1 MFKIHLVGA
10 TGRSPRRFCYF
21 RPTISVPQLPFP
33 DKEKIMDD
41 LEKIRKEINS
51 VDERILEALAD
62 RRKLSAQIIQAKDQ
76 LGTPIRDAEREA
88 LLLENLIFR
97 GRNQGLDAH
106 LITRVFHE
114 IIDDSI
120 RSQQL
125 HLLDYGKSELKRV
138 AFQGIE
144 GAYSELAG
152 RKYFAPYINQTV
164 FAGVTTLEQVVNAV
178 EDGDADYGLLPVE
191 NTSAGSINEVYD
203 LLSCAQLSIV
213 GEEVLRIEHCLLA
226 TDEMPLSNIRQIYS
240 HPQALAECI
249 KFISKLPNCQPM
261 PYTDSAMAVIKVKE
275 AKDPSFAAIA
285 SEEAS
290 RLYGLKVL
298 RRNIE
303 DQPNNYTRFL
313 ILAKRPATVD
323 LRIPCKTSLII
334 STSHEEGSLLKAL
347 SLLHEYKINLSKLES
362 RPIPGMPFQYLFY
375 IDFEGNA
382 AEDRIA
388 QALEKL
394 HSATT
399 SMKVLGS
406 YPAQHRAKTSPKIEI
421 LASGPPEPELEPPEP
436 VAEKEEKVSY
446 RLASRGYKSDD
457 TIISIGGTK
466 IGGPGFV
473 VIAGPCAVESREQI
487 RQCARYVKECGG
499 QLLRGGCFKP
509 RTSPYSFQ
517 GLGFDGLEMLAEA
530 GREYDL
536 PVVTEVLSPA
546 DVEPV
551 ARYADVLQ
559 IGARNMQNFSLLSEV
574 GRSSRPVLLKRG
586 MMSTMDELLNA
597 AEYILDRG
605 NHQVILCERGIR
617 TFETATRNTLDLGSI
632 PILKRLTHLP
642 IMVDPSHAAGR
653 RDLVIPLALAAHAV
667 GPHGLIV
674 EIHPEPEKAL
684 SDGPQSLHFFEFADL
699 MRRIYQS

>member
-1 MFKIHLVGA
+1 
-10 TGRSPRRFCYF
+10 
-21 RPTISVPQLPFP
+21 
-33 DKEKIMDD
+33 MDEVD
-41 LEKIRKEINS
+41 KIRHEINS
-51 VDERILEALAD
+51 VDERILEALAS
-62 RRKLSAQIIQAKDQ
+62 RRKLAEQIIQAKSH
-76 LGTPIRDAEREA
+76 LGTPIRDHMREEQ
-88 LLLENLIFR
+88 LLADLIAK

-106 LITRVFHE
+106 LVTRVFHE

-125 HLLDYGKSELKRV
+125 RLLDYDKTGLKRV

-152 RKYFAPYINQTV
+152 RKHFAPFLDQTL
-164 FAGVTTLEQVVNAV
+164 FTGVDTLEQVVNTV
-178 EDGDADYGLLPVE
+178 EDGDVDYGLVPVE
-191 NTSAGSINEVYD
+191 NTAAGSINEVYD
-203 LLSCAQLSIV
+203 LLSIAQLSIV
-213 GEEVLRIEHCLLA
+213 GEEILRIEHCLLA
-226 TDEMPLSNIRQIYS
+226 LDEVPLVNIRQIYS
-240 HPQALAECI
+240 HPQALAECMR
-249 KFISKLPNCQPM
+249 FVSKLPNCQAL
-261 PYTDSAMAVIKVKE
+261 PYADSAMAVKKIKDDN
-275 AKDPSFAAIA
+275 DPGVAAIG
-285 SEEAS
+285 SEEAG

-303 DQPNNYTRFL
+303 DQQNNFTRFL
-313 ILAKRPATVD
+313 ILAKKPSAID
-323 LRIPCKTSLII
+323 LRIPCKTSLIM

-382 AEDRIA
+382 ADARVAEAI
-388 QALEKL
+388 EKL
-394 HSATT
+394 RSATT
-399 SMKVLGS
+399 SLKVLGS
-406 YPAQHRAKTSPKIEI
+406 YPTQHRAKTSPKIEI
-421 LASGPPEPELEPPEP
+421 LASTPPDAETEPAAP
-436 VAEKEEKVSY
+436 VAERKEKVSY
-446 RLASRGYKSDD
+446 KLASRDHKPDD
-457 TIISIGGTK
+457 TIISVRGVK

-473 VIAGPCAVESREQI
+473 MIAGPCAVESLEQI
-487 RQCARYVKECGG
+487 RKCARWVRECGG

-517 GLGFDGLEMLAEA
+517 GLGFEALQMLAEA

-536 PVVTEVLSPA
+536 PIVTEVLSPA

-551 ARYADVLQ
+551 ARFADVLQ

-574 GRSSRPVLLKRG
+574 GHTNRPVLLKRG
-586 MMSTMDELLNA
+586 MMSTMDEFLNA
-597 AEYILDRG
+597 AEYILNRG

-642 IMVDPSHAAGR
+642 IMVDPSHAAGKR
-653 RDLVIPLALAAHAV
+653 ELVIPLALAAHAV

-684 SDGPQSLHFFEFADL
+684 SDGPQQLHFSEFAEL
-699 MRRIYQS
+699 MRRIYKT

>member
-1 MFKIHLVGA
+1 
-10 TGRSPRRFCYF
+10 
-21 RPTISVPQLPFP
+21 
-33 DKEKIMDD
+33 MDD
-41 LEKIRKEINS
+41 LEKIRNEINL
-51 VDERILEALAD
+51 VDERILDALAS
-62 RRKLSAQIIQAKDQ
+62 RRKLAEQIIQAKDQ
-76 LGTPIRDAEREA
+76 LGTPLRDALREEQ
-88 LLLENLIFR
+88 LLADLIAK
-97 GRNQGLDAH
+97 GRIQGLDAH

-125 HLLDYGKSELKRV
+125 HLLDFGTSDLKRV

-152 RKYFAPYINQTV
+152 RKYFAPYLDQTV
-164 FAGVTTLEQVVNAV
+164 FMGVATIEQVIDAV
-178 EDGDADYGLLPVE
+178 EDGDTDFGLLPVE

-213 GEEVLRIEHCLLA
+213 GEEVLRTEHCLLA
-226 TDEMPLSNIRQIYS
+226 MEDAPLAQIRRIYS
-240 HPQALAECI
+240 HPQALAECM
-249 KFISKLPNCQPM
+249 KFVSKLSNCQAL
-261 PYTDSAMAVIKVKE
+261 PYADSAMAVKKVKDE
-275 AKDPSFAAIA
+275 RDPALAAIA
-285 SEEAS
+285 SEEAG

-303 DQPNNYTRFL
+303 DQQNNYTRFL
-313 ILAKRPATVD
+313 ILARRPSTID

-334 STSHEEGSLLKAL
+334 ATSHEEGSLLRAL
-347 SLLHEYKINLSKLES
+347 SLLHDYRINLSKLES

-375 IDFEGNA
+375 IDFEGNIA
-382 AEDRIA
+382 DARVAEA
-388 QALEKL
+388 VEKL
-394 HSATT
+394 RSATT
-399 SMKVLGS
+399 SLKVLGS
-406 YPAQHRAKTSPKIEI
+406 YPAQHRAKTSPRIEVLAEGPLEIDKELQAPAPEKKEKI
-421 LASGPPEPELEPPEP
+421 
-436 VAEKEEKVSY
+436 SY
-446 RLASRGYKSDD
+446 RLASRDRKADD
-457 TIISIGGTK
+457 TIIDVRGVK

-487 RQCARYVKECGG
+487 HKCARFIKECGG

-517 GLGFDGLEMLAEA
+517 GLGFEGLEMLVEA
-530 GREYDL
+530 GRKYDL

-546 DVEPV
+546 DVEAV

-574 GRSSRPVLLKRG
+574 GRANRPVLLKRG
-586 MMSTMDELLNA
+586 MMSTMDEFLNA
-597 AEYILDRG
+597 AEYILDGG

-617 TFETATRNTLDLGSI
+617 TFETATRNTLDLGPI
-632 PILKRLTHLP
+632 PILRRLTHLP
-642 IMVDPSHAAGR
+642 IFVDPSHAAGR

-674 EIHPEPEKAL
+674 EIHPEPEKAM

-699 MRRIYQS
+699 MRRIYQG

>member
-1 MFKIHLVGA
+1 
-10 TGRSPRRFCYF
+10 
-21 RPTISVPQLPFP
+21 
-33 DKEKIMDD
+33 MDE
-41 LEKIRKEINS
+41 LEKIRNEINL
-51 VDERILEALAD
+51 VDAHILDALAS
-62 RRKLSAQIIQAKDQ
+62 RRKLAEQIIQAKDE
-76 LGTPIRDAEREA
+76 LGTPIRDALREEQMLA
-88 LLLENLIFR
+88 ELIAK

-138 AFQGIE
+138 VFQGIE
-144 GAYSELAG
+144 GAHSELAG
-152 RKYFAPYINQTV
+152 RKYFAPYLEHTQ
-164 FAGVTTLEQVVNAV
+164 FMGVATFEQVINAV
-178 EDGDADYGLLPVE
+178 EDGDTDFGLLPVE

-213 GEEVLRIEHCLLA
+213 GEEILRTEHCLLA
-226 TDEMPLSNIRQIYS
+226 LEEMPLAHIRQIYS
-240 HPQALAECI
+240 HPQALAECM
-249 KFISKLPNCQPM
+249 KFVSKLPNCQAL
-261 PYTDSAMAVIKVKE
+261 PYPDSAMAVKKVKDE
-275 AKDPSFAAIA
+275 KDSVLAAIA
-285 SEEAS
+285 SEEAG

-313 ILAKRPATVD
+313 ILAKRPSTID
-323 LRIPCKTSLII
+323 LRIPCKTSLIMA
-334 STSHEEGSLLKAL
+334 TSHEEGSLLKAL
-347 SLLHEYKINLSKLES
+347 SLLHDYHINLSKLES

-375 IDFEGNA
+375 IDFEGNIA
-382 AEDRIA
+382 DPRVAE
-388 QALEKL
+388 ALEKL
-394 HSATT
+394 RSATT
-399 SMKVLGS
+399 SLKVLGC
-406 YPAQHRAKTSPKIEI
+406 YPAQHRVKTSPRIEV
-421 LASGPPEPELEPPEP
+421 LAEGPSAAGMEHQKP
-436 VAEKEEKVSY
+436 VAEKKEKVSY
-446 RLASRGYKSDD
+446 KLASRDHKADD
-457 TIISIGGTK
+457 TIIAVRGVK

-517 GLGFDGLEMLAEA
+517 GLGFEGLEMLSEA

-536 PVVTEVLSPA
+536 PVVTEVLSPG
-546 DVEPV
+546 DVEAV

-559 IGARNMQNFSLLSEV
+559 IGARNMQNFSLLSEA
-574 GRSSRPVLLKRG
+574 GRANRPVLLKRG
-586 MMSTMDELLNA
+586 MMSTMEEFLNA
-597 AEYILDRG
+597 AEYVLNGG

-617 TFETATRNTLDLGSI
+617 TFETATRNTLDLASI

-642 IMVDPSHAAGR
+642 ILVDPSHAAGR
-653 RDLVIPLALAAHAV
+653 RELVIPLALAAHAV
-667 GPHGLIV
+667 GSHGLIV
-674 EIHPEPEKAL
+674 EMHPEPEKAL

>member
-1 MFKIHLVGA
+1 
-10 TGRSPRRFCYF
+10 
-21 RPTISVPQLPFP
+21 
-33 DKEKIMDD
+33 MDE
-41 LEKIRKEINS
+41 LEKIRHEINT
-51 VDERILEALAD
+51 VDERILEALAN
-62 RRKLSAQIIQAKDQ
+62 RRKLAGLIIQAKAQ
-76 LGTPIRDAEREA
+76 LGSPIRDFLREEQ
-88 LLLENLIFR
+88 LLADLIAK
-97 GRNQGLDAH
+97 GRTQGLDAH
-106 LITRVFHE
+106 LVTRVFHE

-125 HLLDYGKSELKRV
+125 HLLDYDKTGLKRV

-152 RKYFAPYINQTV
+152 RKHFAPFLDQTT
-164 FAGVTTLEQVVNAV
+164 FIGVDTLEQVITSV
-178 EDGDADYGLLPVE
+178 EDGDVDYGLLPVE
-191 NTSAGSINEVYD
+191 NTTAGSMNEVYD
-203 LLSCAQLSIV
+203 LLSVAQLSIV
-213 GEEVLRIEHCLLA
+213 GEEILRIEHCLLA
-226 TDEMPLSNIRQIYS
+226 LSEVPLVNIRQIYS
-240 HPQALAECI
+240 HPQALAECM
-249 KFISKLPNCQPM
+249 KFVSKLPNCQAL
-261 PYTDSAMAVIKVKE
+261 PYADAAMAVKKVKE
-275 AKDPSFAAIA
+275 DNDPSIAAIG
-285 SEEAS
+285 SEEAG

-303 DQPNNYTRFL
+303 DQQNNFTRFL
-313 ILAKRPATVD
+313 MLAKKPSVID
-323 LRIPCKTSLII
+323 LRIPCKTSLIM

-382 AEDRIA
+382 ADTRVAEAI
-388 QALEKL
+388 EKL
-394 HSATT
+394 RSATT
-399 SMKVLGS
+399 SLKVLGS
-406 YPAQHRAKTSPKIEI
+406 YPAQHRAKTSPRIEI
-421 LASGPPEPELEPPEP
+421 LANTPQEAETEAPP
-436 VAEKEEKVSY
+436 AAAAKKEKVSY
-446 RLASRGYKSDD
+446 KLASRDHKPDD
-457 TIISIGGTK
+457 TIISVRGVK

-473 VIAGPCAVESREQI
+473 MIAGPCAVESLDQI
-487 RQCARYVKECGG
+487 RQCARYIRECGG

-517 GLGFDGLEMLAEA
+517 GLGFEALEMLAAA

-536 PVVTEVLSPA
+536 PIVTEVLSPA

-574 GRSSRPVLLKRG
+574 GRTNRPVLLKRG
-586 MMSTMDELLNA
+586 MMSTMDEFLNA
-597 AEYILDRG
+597 AEYILNRG

-632 PILKRLTHLP
+632 PILKSLTHLP
-642 IMVDPSHAAGR
+642 IMVDPSHAAGK
-653 RDLVIPLALAAHAV
+653 RDLVIPLAMAAHAV

-684 SDGPQSLHFFEFADL
+684 SDGPQQLHFSEFADL
-699 MRRIYQS
+699 MRRIYHTA

>member
-1 MFKIHLVGA
+1 
-10 TGRSPRRFCYF
+10 
-21 RPTISVPQLPFP
+21 
-33 DKEKIMDD
+33 MDD
-41 LEKIRKEINS
+41 LEKIRNEINS
-51 VDERILEALAD
+51 VDERILDALAS
-62 RRKLSAQIIQAKDQ
+62 RRKLAEQIIQAKDE
-76 LGTPIRDAEREA
+76 LGTPIRDASREEQ
-88 LLLENLIFR
+88 LLADLIAK

-106 LITRVFHE
+106 LVTRVFHE

-125 HLLDYGKSELKRV
+125 HLLDYDRSELKRV

-152 RKYFAPYINQTV
+152 RKYFSPSLDHTS
-164 FAGVTTLEQVVNAV
+164 FMGVATLEQVIDAV
-178 EDGDADYGLLPVE
+178 EDGDADFGLLPVE

-226 TDEMPLSNIRQIYS
+226 MDEVPLAQIRQIYS

-249 KFISKLPNCQPM
+249 KFVSKLPNCQAL
-261 PYTDSAMAVIKVKE
+261 PYADSAMAVKKVKDE
-275 AKDPSFAAIA
+275 KDPGLAAIA
-285 SEEAS
+285 SEEAG

-303 DQPNNYTRFL
+303 DQQYNYTRFL
-313 ILAKRPATVD
+313 ILAKRPYAID
-323 LRIPCKTSLII
+323 LRIPCKTSLIMA
-334 STSHEEGSLLKAL
+334 TPHEEGSLLKAL
-347 SLLHEYKINLSKLES
+347 SLLHDYQINLSKLES

-375 IDFEGNA
+375 IDFEGNIA
-382 AEDRIA
+382 DKRVAE
-388 QALEKL
+388 ALEKL
-394 HSATT
+394 RSATT
-399 SMKVLGS
+399 SLKVLGS
-406 YPAQHRAKTSPKIEI
+406 YPTPNRAKTSPRIEV
-421 LASGPPEPELEPPEP
+421 LASGPRE
-436 VAEKEEKVSY
+436 AETEFRESVVVKKEKVSY
-446 RLASRGYKSDD
+446 KLASRECKADD
-457 TIISIGGTK
+457 TIISVGGVK

-487 RQCARYVKECGG
+487 HKCARYIKECGG
-499 QLLRGGCFKP
+499 QLMRGGCFKP

-517 GLGFDGLEMLAEA
+517 GLGFEGLEMLVEA

-546 DVEPV
+546 DVEAV

-559 IGARNMQNFSLLSEV
+559 IGARNMQNFSLLSEA
-574 GRSSRPVLLKRG
+574 GRSNRPVLLKRG
-586 MMSTMDELLNA
+586 MMSTMDEFLNA
-597 AEYILDRG
+597 AEYILDGG

-653 RDLVIPLALAAHAV
+653 RDFVIPLALAAHAV

>member
-1 MFKIHLVGA
+1 
-10 TGRSPRRFCYF
+10 
-21 RPTISVPQLPFP
+21 
-33 DKEKIMDD
+33 MDD
-41 LEKIRKEINS
+41 LERIRSEINS

-62 RRKLSAQIIQAKDQ
+62 RRKLAQKIIEAKDH
-76 LGTPIRDAEREA
+76 LGTPIRDAMREEQ
-88 LLLENLIFR
+88 LLANLIAR

-125 HLLDYGKSELKRV
+125 HLLDYDKSELKRV

-152 RKYFAPYINQTV
+152 KKYFAPYLDQTV
-164 FAGVTTLEQVVNAV
+164 FVGVPTFEQVVNAV

-191 NTSAGSINEVYD
+191 NTSAGSMNEVYD

-213 GEEVLRIEHCLLA
+213 GEEVLRIELCLLA
-226 TDEMPLSNIRQIYS
+226 TDEVPLSNIRHVYS
-240 HPQALAECI
+240 HPQALAQCM
-249 KFISKLPNCQPM
+249 KFVSKLPNCQAM
-261 PYTDSAMAVIKVKE
+261 PYADSAMAVIKVRDE
-275 AKDPSFAAIA
+275 KDPSMAAIA
-285 SEEAS
+285 SEEAG
-290 RLYGLKVL
+290 RLYGLKIL
-298 RRNIE
+298 QRNVE
-303 DQPNNYTRFL
+303 DQQNNYTRFL
-313 ILAKRPATVD
+313 ILAKRPARVD

-347 SLLHEYKINLSKLES
+347 TLLHEYKINLSKLES
-362 RPIPGMPFQYLFY
+362 RPIPGMSFQYLFY
-375 IDFEGNA
+375 IDFEGNI
-382 AEDRIA
+382 AEDRVA
-388 QALEKL
+388 QAVEQLR
-394 HSATT
+394 SATT
-399 SMKVLGS
+399 SLKVLGS
-406 YPAQHRAKTSPKIEI
+406 YPAQHRAKTSPRIET
-421 LASGPPEPELEPPEP
+421 LASGPPEPEPAPPEP
-436 VAEKEEKVSY
+436 AAEIKEAVSY
-446 RLASRGYKSDD
+446 KLASRGRKADD
-457 TIISIGGTK
+457 TIISVRGVK

-487 RQCARYVKECGG
+487 HKCARYIKECGG

-517 GLGFDGLEMLAEA
+517 GLGFEGLEMLAEA

-536 PVVTEVLSPA
+536 PIVTEVLSPA

-551 ARYADVLQ
+551 SRYADVLQ

-574 GRSSRPVLLKRG
+574 GRSNRPVLLKRG
-586 MMSTMDELLNA
+586 MMSTMEEFLNA

-684 SDGPQSLHFFEFADL
+684 SDGPQALHFSQFADL
-699 MRRIYQS
+699 MRRIYQSK

>member
-1 MFKIHLVGA
+1 
-10 TGRSPRRFCYF
+10 
-21 RPTISVPQLPFP
+21 
-33 DKEKIMDD
+33 MDD
-41 LEKIRKEINS
+41 LEKIRDEINS

-62 RRKLSAQIIQAKDQ
+62 RRKLAEQIIEAKDQ
-76 LGTPIRDAEREA
+76 SGAPIRDTFREEQ
-88 LLLENLIFR
+88 LLANLIAR
-97 GRNQGLDAH
+97 GRGQGLDAH

-125 HLLDYGKSELKRV
+125 HLLDYDKSDLKRV

-152 RKYFAPYINQTV
+152 RKYFAPYLDLTAFV
-164 FAGVTTLEQVVNAV
+164 GVSSFEQVVNAV

-191 NTSAGSINEVYD
+191 NTTAGSINEVYD

-213 GEEVLRIEHCLLA
+213 GEEVLRIEHCLLGL
-226 TDEMPLSNIRQIYS
+226 DEVPLSNIRQIYS
-240 HPQALAECI
+240 HPQALAQCM
-249 KFISKLPNCQPM
+249 KFVSKIPNCQPM
-261 PYTDSAMAVIKVKE
+261 PYMDSAMAVKKVKE
-275 AKDPSFAAIA
+275 EGDPGVAAIA

-303 DQPNNYTRFL
+303 DQQNNYTRFL
-313 ILAKRPATVD
+313 IVAQKPVSVD
-323 LRIPCKTSLII
+323 RRIPCKTSLIMA
-334 STSHEEGSLLKAL
+334 TSHEEGSLLKAL

-375 IDFEGNA
+375 IDFEGNI
-382 AEDRIA
+382 AEERIA
-388 QALEKL
+388 QAVERLR
-394 HSATT
+394 SATT
-399 SMKVLGS
+399 SLKVLGS
-406 YPAQHRAKTSPKIEI
+406 YPTQHRAKTSPRIEV
-421 LASGPPEPELEPPEP
+421 LAEGPAEADSEQPEPL
-436 VAEKEEKVSY
+436 AERAKAVSY
-446 RLASRGYKSDD
+446 KLASRDRKPDD
-457 TIISIGGTK
+457 TIINIRGVK

-487 RQCARYVKECGG
+487 KKCARYVKECGG

-517 GLGFDGLEMLAEA
+517 GLGFEGLEMLAEA

-536 PVVTEVLSPA
+536 PIVTEVLSPS
-546 DVEPV
+546 DVEAV

-559 IGARNMQNFSLLSEV
+559 IGARNMQNFSLLSEA
-574 GRSSRPVLLKRG
+574 GRSNRPVLLKRG
-586 MMSTMDELLNA
+586 MMSTMEEFLNA

-653 RDLVIPLALAAHAV
+653 RELVIPLALAAHAV

-674 EIHPEPEKAL
+674 EMHPEPEKAL
-684 SDGPQSLHFFEFADL
+684 SDGPQALHFNQFADL
-699 MRRIYQS
+699 MRRIYQ